1 MKWPVLRRTAFNS
14 LTTWPLTCGT
24 RNDST
29 VQSNPKVLVDE
40 AASVDSS
47 RMIPSQT
54 SDAHQFLARL
64 GNEGLSKR
72 MRSTSGPAPTW
83 VGCWCCAETLLDTIV
98 GGLAGDH
105 DVVDVAFTQAS
116 PADANKPRLL
126 LQLGDGGAADISHA
140 ALDAAD

>member
-54 SDAHQFLARL
+54 SDGHQFLARL
-64 GNEGLSKR
+64 RNEGFSKR
-72 MRSTSGPAPTW
+72 MGSTSGSAPVW
-83 VGCWCCAETLLDTIV
+83 VGCGYCAETLLDTIV
-98 GGLAGDH
+98 GRLAGDH
-105 DVVDVAFTQAS
+105 HVVHVAFAQA
-116 PADANKPRLL
+116 
-126 LQLGDGGAADISHA
+126 GAANAHE
-140 ALDAAD
+140 

>member
-14 LTTWPLTCGT
+14 LTTWPLMCGT
-24 RNDST
+24 RNVST

-54 SDAHQFLARL
+54 SEGHQFLARL
-64 GNEGLSKR
+64 RNEGLNKR
-72 MRSTSGPAPTW
+72 MRSTSGAAPAW
-83 VGCWCCAETLLDTIV
+83 VGCGYRAEMLLDTIV

-105 DVVDVAFTQAS
+105 HIVDVAFAQAS
-116 PADANKPRLL
+116 TADAHEPRLL
-126 LQLGDGGAADISHA
+126 LQLSDGGAADIS
-140 ALDAAD
+140 